1 VSNLR
6 ELNGNALREYKQL
19 CRDTLEAVQR
29 EALDLERYPEGAEER
44 GSTVVDGH
52 EVPVPRKRIRG
63 KLTVR
68 W

>member
-6 ELNGNALREYKQL
+6 ELNGN
-19 CRDTLEAVQR
+19 